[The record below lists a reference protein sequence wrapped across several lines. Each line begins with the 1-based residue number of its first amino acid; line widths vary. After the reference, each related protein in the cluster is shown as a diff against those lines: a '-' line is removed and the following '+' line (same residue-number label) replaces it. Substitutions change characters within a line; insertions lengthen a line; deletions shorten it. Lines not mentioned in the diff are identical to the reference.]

1 MEEVRQDRF
10 MCRNTKD
17 TYKFK
22 IGYDIKFE
30 ISGIEHDAN
39 DFRITSFQLVRWK
52 TAFVQ
57 IEIHSLLT
65 FWGPWDAFDLE
76 TR

>member
-1 MEEVRQDRF
+1 
-10 MCRNTKD
+10 MCGNTKD

-57 IEIHSLLT
+57 IEIHC
-65 FWGPWDAFDLE
+65 
-76 TR
+76 